1 MIGRSIAHYSI
12 IEKLGEGGMGAV
24 YKARDE
30 RLDRFVALK
39 ILPADKM
46 SDPERRRRFTQEA
59 KAASGLNHPNI
70 VTIYD
75 INQVDDV
82 HFIAMEYVAGRTL
95 DELIGRKGLPLK
107 DALNFAIQITDGLG
121 KAHAAGIV
129 HRDLKPSNIM
139 VTPDG
144 LVKILDFGLAKL
156 VENVAPSGDLGATMT
171 IARSPVTEEGVIL
184 GTVAYMSPEQAAGKP
199 VDARSDIF
207 SFGSVLYEM
216 LTGRRAFDGETKATT
231 MAAVIALDPAAPGGS
246 AGLLPTGV
254 EQVVMRCLRK
264 DTQRRWQN
272 MADLKV
278 ALQDL
283 KEESESG
290 KLSAMTAAPAQAR
303 RKPWLLIALAALG
316 VLAAGGVIARLM
328 LKPAPGPVM
337 VQPERI
343 TFEPG
348 GAFNP
353 AISPDGKLIAYSSER
368 NGNMDIYVRQLSGQ
382 QTVRLT
388 EHPAPDWFPCFS
400 PDGSKIAFWSER
412 DDGGLYITEALGGAE
427 RRIAEGGR
435 LPAFSPDGSTIVYL
449 VASAITRTAKLFLVP
464 AAGGVPRPFQPEF
477 VIIPKGPSHS
487 SPLWSADGKTI
498 FFDGVRP
505 GDPDGPGWWLAP
517 VAGGPA
523 VRITPPVRIY
533 PRSTRV
539 VMAWWN
545 GHIYYS
551 EGTTVSGMSLYG
563 VPLAGGSRPAA
574 GPPQLIAS
582 FPAML
587 WGVSISLDGRMVFS
601 TLSSTPNI
609 WSVPLRLS
617 DGMASGPPEPVTSD
631 STGKWDV
638 AVSADGSTLAWT
650 AYSSQQTEIRVRKT
664 ATGQEESIVCSGNAI
679 NIFPRL
685 SPDGSRLAYS
695 DVVDGKQINYLARS
709 GSAPQP
715 IGEDGIVLGF
725 FSKTAELLTMGG
737 NGNQL
742 FRLDAAGGRRGPF
755 LDTTSQGELY
765 DAALAPSD
773 TWVAFTLALPD
784 GTAGLYLATVG
795 DQPTA
800 AATWT
805 KLAEDRNFIGSP
817 TWSSDGKILYYG
829 SKRDGF
835 ICVWTQRITDDGK
848 PSGEPFAAFHN
859 HASPDLKH
867 SGQSHMTA
875 ALGRLYMVLGEVKG
889 DLWSLKLPR

>member
-1 MIGRSIAHYSI
+1 MIGRSLAHYSI

-95 DELIGRKGLPLK
+95 DGLIGRKGLPLK
-107 DALNFAIQITDGLG
+107 EALTFAIQIADGLG

-156 VENVAPSGDLGATMT
+156 VESVEPSGDFGATMT
-171 IARSPVTEEGVIL
+171 MARTPVTEEGVIL

-216 LTGRRAFDGETKATT
+216 LSGRRAFDGETKATT
-231 MAAVIALDPAAPGGS
+231 MAAVITLDPAPPGGS

-290 KLSAMTAAPAQAR
+290 KLSAVYAAPSQAR
-303 RKPWLLIALAALG
+303 RKPWLLIALAAFG
-316 VLAAGGVIARLM
+316 VLVAGGVIARLM

-343 TFEPG
+343 TFEAG
-348 GAFNP
+348 GAFGP
-353 AISPDGKLIAYSSER
+353 AISPDGKLIAYSSDR

-388 EHPAPDWFPCFS
+388 QHPAPDWYPWFS
-400 PDGSKIAFWSER
+400 PDGSKIAFRSER
-412 DDGGLYITEALGGAE
+412 DGGGLYITEALGGAE
-427 RRIAEGGR
+427 RRIADGGR

-449 VASAITRTAKLFLVP
+449 VASAITRAAKLFLVP
-464 AAGGVPRPFQPEF
+464 AAGGVPRPFQPEI
-477 VIIPKGPSHS
+477 VVVPRGASHS
-487 SPLWSADGKTI
+487 SPLWSADGKSI

-523 VRITPPVRIY
+523 VRIRPPVRSPGSI
-533 PRSTRV
+533 RV

-545 GHIYYS
+545 NFIYYS
-551 EGTTVSGMSLYG
+551 EGTTIGGMSLYR
-563 VPLAGGSRPAA
+563 VPLSEGSHPEA

-582 FPAML
+582 LTGML
-587 WGVSISLDGRMVFS
+587 WGVSISSDGRMVFS
-601 TLSSTPNI
+601 TMSPTPNI
-609 WSVPLRLS
+609 WSVALKSS
-617 DGMASGPPEPVTSD
+617 DGTASSPPEPVTSD
-631 STGKWDV
+631 STGKMDV

-650 AYSSQQTEIRVRKT
+650 VYSSKQTEIRFRKT
-664 ATGQEESIVCSGNAI
+664 ATGHEESIVCSN
-679 NIFPRL
+679 NTMNVFPRL

-695 DVVDGKQINYLARS
+695 DIVGGKWTAYVAENGA
-709 GSAPQP
+709 APQP
-715 IGEDGIVLGF
+715 VSEDQIIILGF
-725 FSKTAELLTMGG
+725 FYRTRDVLVML
-737 NGNQL
+737 GNQL
-742 FRLDAAGGRRGPF
+742 ARLDTAGGRRGTI
-755 LDTTSQGELY
+755 LDDTTGQGELY
-765 DAALAPSD
+765 EAALAPSD
-773 TWVAFTLALPD
+773 RWVAFTLALPD
-784 GTAGLYLATVG
+784 GTAGLYLAKVG
-795 DQPTA
+795 DQPAA

-835 ICVWTQRITDDGK
+835 ICVWAQRITEDGK

-859 HASPDLKH
+859 HTSPDMKFYGI
-867 SGQSHMTA
+867 SRVTA
-875 ALGRLYMVLGEVKG
+875 APGRLYMMLGEFKG